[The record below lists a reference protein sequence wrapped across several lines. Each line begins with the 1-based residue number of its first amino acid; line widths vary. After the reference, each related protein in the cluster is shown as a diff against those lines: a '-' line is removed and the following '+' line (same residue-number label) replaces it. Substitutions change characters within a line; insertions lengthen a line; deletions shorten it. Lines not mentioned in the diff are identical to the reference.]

1 MKGLFEID
9 CNEDIWFKCTS
20 NLHNGWIALENEI
33 RFAFYTKDSNIT
45 EDDIEQ
51 AFYDKFETIDQLTVE
66 EVYPED
72 PEEGTRYFGVSMIIY
87 ESGIAENR
95 IFF

>member
-9 CNEDIWFKCTS
+9 CNESLWRECTEG
-20 NLHNGWIALENEI
+20 LQNGWGGLENEM

-51 AFYDKFETIDQLTVE
+51 AFYDKFETIDNITVE

-72 PEEGTRYFGVSMIIY
+72 PEEGTKYFGVSMIIY
-87 ESGIAENR
+87 ESGIAENQ
-95 IFF
+95 IFC